1 MRRDLRVQF
10 VHGLE
15 SSPQGVKA
23 QLFAEH
29 FTALTPEMDTH
40 DFEGSVAVQ
49 AQALAAFAPHV
60 VVGSSYGG
68 AIVVALL
75 QRGLWKGPTLLLAQ
89 AALRRRMPPDLPGDV
104 DIWLVHGTRDEV
116 IDVEDSRTLARA
128 GSAGR
133 VRLIEVDD
141 MHALHTTVE
150 DGRLVAWVEEL
161 GCLGADAG
169 RAAPR

>member
-1 MRRDLRVQF
+1 MRGDLRVQF

-23 QLFAEH
+23 QLLSAH

-40 DFEGSVAVQ
+40 DFEASVAVQ
-49 AQALAAFAPHV
+49 ARALAEFGPDV

-68 AIVVALL
+68 AIVVAML

-89 AALRRRMPPDLPGDV
+89 AALRRRMPAELPAETDV
-104 DIWLVHGTRDEV
+104 WLVHGTRDEV
-116 IDVEDSRTLARA
+116 IDPEDSRILARS
-128 GSAGR
+128 GTPGR

-141 MHALHTTVE
+141 VHALHTTVE
-150 DGRLVAWVEEL
+150 DGRLIEWVEA
-161 GCLGADAG
+161 LGALG
-169 RAAPR
+169 VPAPR